1 MNGRISGIMRIGAS
15 IACAALIWAGLIGSA
30 AAFDPKIMDSVVAVL
45 PEWPAEGRPAEEPE
59 GTATAVLPG
68 GFAATNVHVLGRATK
83 VKIRLADGRL
93 LKAEIVGRDPPTD
106 IALIKVPLDLPV
118 PPVNADP
125 KLAERACA
133 VGNQFGLGLSVTCG
147 VVSAVRRTA
156 AGFNPVED
164 FVQTDA
170 VVNPGGSGGAL
181 VDAQGRMLGLVSA
194 IFTKKS
200 DANIGVNFAASMPL
214 VMRVAEDLK
223 AYGRVKRARS
233 GLTVE
238 DLSEAE
244 RATLSGARITRVQDG
259 SPAAVAGLK
268 IGDLIVAFDSRRVY
282 RSTDVTAAIY
292 LRRPG
297 ERAEVEYLR
306 DGARTKA
313 TLAFAP

>member
-1 MNGRISGIMRIGAS
+1 MRDGVRRTWA
-15 IACAALIWAGLIGSA
+15 ACRSAFLAAALSTGLSGA
-30 AAFDPKIMDSVVAVL
+30 ASAFDPKIMDSVVAVL
-45 PEWPAEGRPAEEPE
+45 PEWPADGRSAEEPE

-83 VKIRLADGRL
+83 VKIRLNDGRL
-93 LKAEIVGRDPPTD
+93 LAAEIVGRDPPSD

-118 PPVNADP
+118 LSVNAEP

-156 AGFNPVED
+156 VGFNPVED

-181 VDAQGRMLGLVSA
+181 VDAQGRMVGLVSA

-200 DANIGVNFAASMPL
+200 DANIGVNFAAAMPL
-214 VMRVAEDLK
+214 VMRVVEDLK
-223 AYGRVKRARS
+223 AHGRVKRTRS

-244 RATLSGARITRVQDG
+244 RATLSGARIVRIQDD
-259 SPAAVAGLK
+259 SPAAAAGLK
-268 IGDLIVAFDSRRVY
+268 IGDIIVAMDRPVH

-292 LRRPG
+292 LHRPG

-306 DGARTKA
+306 DGARAKA
-313 TLAFAP
+313 TLSFAP